1 VRAPTRPHPEA
12 ANLPPFNE
20 TTFAA
25 AKQVDV
31 ALDQARMPSLVPTAG
46 GPAGCHAACSP
57 KLPEQACMCIVDAQ
71 FNQSGRHC
79 CVNNMCNTHGAMLAA
94 QAS

>member
-12 ANLPPFNE
+12 ANLLPFNE
-20 TTFAA
+20 TIFAA

-46 GPAGCHAACSP
+46 EAA
-57 KLPEQACMCIVDAQ
+57 LPEQACVCIVNARFDQHA
-71 FNQSGRHC
+71 C
-79 CVNNMCNTHGAMLAA
+79 CN
-94 QAS
+94 

>member
-1 VRAPTRPHPEA
+1 MPRVVLPQVRAPTRPHPEA

-20 TTFAA
+20 TAFAA

-46 GPAGCHAACSP
+46 EHLVVVVAA
-57 KLPEQACMCIVDAQ
+57 KWQ
-71 FNQSGRHC
+71 R
-79 CVNNMCNTHGAMLAA
+79 LAPT
-94 QAS
+94 SSRTC

>member
-1 VRAPTRPHPEA
+1 MSRFWIVSQLLHDALVRVLSLCQVRAPTRPHPEA

-46 GPAGCHAACSP
+46 EAIARPRLEYICLSRLACAVKP
-57 KLPEQACMCIVDAQ
+57 
-71 FNQSGRHC
+71 R
-79 CVNNMCNTHGAMLAA
+79 
-94 QAS
+94 